1 MVGTRKTRKT
11 PSGRTTVA
19 LDDSPALEVVGDEFE
34 QDTTN
39 IAAQFSV
46 SFLLD
51 QLFLHINCLGT
62 SQFHTALLGRQHR

>member
-1 MVGTRKTRKT
+1 MVGTRKT

-19 LDDSPALEVVGDEFE
+19 LDDSPALEVVGGEFE

-62 SQFHTALLGRQHR
+62 SQLYTTLLGRQYR